1 MRIYVVDL
9 ESVPTRYTCE
19 WKAHLPSLLRSKIK
33 EAGLDIQ
40 VINISGGRNSIEA
53 TPGAF
58 LNFQATNIYKNNQ
71 LSNIAKRFTSE
82 VKPGDKF
89 IFADAWHTGILQLK
103 YMSELLGIPVEI
115 HALWHAGSYDPQDF
129 LGRLIG
135 NAAWV
140 RHTEKAIYH
149 AVDHNY
155 FATDF
160 HVRMFMEN
168 LLNNEMICENPWF
181 EEDWKERYDSGKI
194 VRSGWPM
201 EYMPKLLSEYDIGQK
216 EDIIIFPHR
225 IAPEKQPEIFRDLA
239 ISMPQ
244 YKFIV
249 CQDNALEKAE
259 YHKLLAKS
267 KIMWSA
273 NLQETL
279 GISPFEG
286 ALLGVWPMLPNRL
299 SYSEMY
305 PTEYMYPSVWT
316 ESFETYKKYKS
327 DIIVQ
332 INMLMQPGHYRAKH
346 VQQTLAPHLLKN
358 YFSATNL
365 INKLLS

>member
-1 MRIYVVDL
+1 MADMRIYVVDL

-19 WKAHLPSLLRSKIK
+19 WKAHLPALLRSKVK
-33 EAGLDIQ
+33 EAGLNIK
-40 VINISGGRNSIEA
+40 VINISGGRNSIQA

-82 VKPGDKF
+82 VKSGDKF
-89 IFADAWHTGILQLK
+89 VFVDAWHTGILQLK

-129 LGRLIG
+129 LGRLIKDKR
-135 NAAWV
+135 WTYS
-140 RHTEKAIYH
+140 TERALYH
-149 AVDHNY
+149 AVDYNWVATEFHANLFMNTLFPDGKNY
-155 FATDF
+155 DGVYHT
-160 HVRMFMEN
+160 
-168 LLNNEMICENPWF
+168 
-181 EEDWKERYDSGKI
+181 
-194 VRSGWPM
+194 GWPM
-201 EYMPKLLSEYDIGQK
+201 EYMPKLFEPYANTPK
-216 EDIIIFPHR
+216 EDLIIFPHR

-239 ISMPQ
+239 ASMPE

-249 CQDNALEKAE
+249 CQDNKLEKAE

-286 ALLGVWPMLPNRL
+286 ALLGVYPLLPDRL

-305 PTEYMYPSVWT
+305 TQEYLYPSKWT
-316 ESFETYKKYKS
+316 ESFDAYKNHKTEIMSLIKTHMELDSSDYVKS
-327 DIIVQ
+327 E
-332 INMLMQPGHYRAKH
+332 
-346 VQQTLAPHLLKN
+346 LAPHLLEN
-358 YFSATNL
+358 YFSATSL
-365 INKLLS
+365 IKKLLS

>member
-19 WKAHLPSLLRSKIK
+19 WKKQLPIIIENEVQRLGK
-33 EAGLDIQ
+33 DIQ
-40 VINISGGRNSIEA
+40 VINISGGEESIEA

-71 LSNIAKRFTSE
+71 LNDIARRFTNE

-89 IFADAWHTGILQLK
+89 VFADAWHTGILQLK
-103 YMSELLGIPVEI
+103 YMSELLNIPVEI

-129 LGRLIG
+129 LGRLVKDK
-135 NAAWV
+135 NWT
-140 RHTEKAIYH
+140 HNTERGLFHAIDY
-149 AVDHNY
+149 NW

-160 HVRMFMEN
+160 HKKLFSTT
-168 LLNNEMICENPWF
+168 LLNGPV
-181 EEDWKERYDSGKI
+181 GKDKMP
-194 VRSGWPM
+194 RTGWPM
-201 EYMPKLLSEYDIGQK
+201 DYMPSLLDKYDSTAK

-225 IAPEKQPEIFRDLA
+225 LAPEKQPEIFRDLA
-239 ISMPQ
+239 ANMPD
-244 YKFIV
+244 YKFVV
-249 CQDNALEKAE
+249 CQDNKLSKEE

-286 ALLGVWPMLPNRL
+286 ALLGVFPLLPDRL

-305 PTEYMYPSVWT
+305 PSEYLYPSEWT
-316 ESFETYKKYKS
+316 ESYESYEKHKTEIMIRIRMRMLYQDNKDRVK
-327 DIIVQ
+327 IVQ
-332 INMLMQPGHYRAKH
+332 EE
-346 VQQTLAPHLLKN
+346 LAQHLLTK
-358 YFSATNL
+358 YFTATNL
-365 INKLLS
+365 VRKLLGD